1 MLASKAIYFGFN
13 DIFREKKQLLQLT
26 GEMKLIESETLEST
40 IASVFHKDALA
51 FNVVDSPNVA
61 ALVHQCIK
69 FHNML

>member
-1 MLASKAIYFGFN
+1 
-13 DIFREKKQLLQLT
+13 
-26 GEMKLIESETLEST
+26 MKLIESETLEST

>member
-1 MLASKAIYFGFN
+1 
-13 DIFREKKQLLQLT
+13 
-26 GEMKLIESETLEST
+26 MKLIESETLEST

-51 FNVVDSPNVA
+51 FNVADSPNVA